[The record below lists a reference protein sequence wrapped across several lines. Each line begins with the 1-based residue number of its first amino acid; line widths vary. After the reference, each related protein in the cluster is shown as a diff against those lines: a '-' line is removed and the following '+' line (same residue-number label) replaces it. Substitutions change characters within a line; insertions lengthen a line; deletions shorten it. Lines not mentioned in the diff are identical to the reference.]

1 MNMEKID
8 LQKFY
13 DILIV
18 ANNSLSKHKEHLNS
32 LNVFPVPDGD
42 TGTNM
47 ASTFSEA
54 VKSIQFDKCT
64 SIKDVSSALSKGAL
78 MGARGNSG
86 VILSQILRGLSKGL
100 EEATEIDVNSMV
112 KALNM
117 ACESAYKAVMKP
129 KEGTIL
135 TVIKAASDS
144 ATLNREETDLTLF
157 MGAVLADTNKMLEQT
172 REMLPE
178 NKSAGTVD
186 AGGAGLV
193 VILQAFLDVLEGKA
207 ESPEIMFN
215 GKTSLDTKF
224 EFEDV
229 HDLEHITFQYCT
241 EFIILNA
248 VDEGE
253 LRDKLDNLGDSIVVV
268 SMDNITKVHIH
279 TNEPGTALNIA
290 VTYGSLT
297 KMKIDNMK
305 EQAENNPS
313 NNKTSKPK
321 VKQALIAVASGE
333 GIVNMFT
340 DAGATYVISGGQS
353 MNPSVENIV
362 EAIEKVNAENVIILP
377 NNKNIILSAEQ
388 AASIVDSNVFVVKT
402 KTIPQGITAC
412 ISYNANEEFE
422 ENCEAMSEAIED
434 VVSCQVTHAVKDS
447 NINGLTIKTGDIL
460 GIKEDTI
467 VCNYPNYISV
477 VRDLFSK
484 SVTDDTSLVT
494 VILGSELNDTIKDSI
509 KNTLEEEY
517 DDIDIC
523 FVEGM
528 QEVYQVIIA
537 FE

>member
-1 MNMEKID
+1 MEKID

-54 VKSIQFDKCT
+54 VKSIQIDKCS
-64 SIKDVSSALSKGAL
+64 SINDISSALSRGAL

-100 EEATEIDVNSMV
+100 EDATEINVEAMV
-112 KALNM
+112 KALST

-144 ATLNREETDLTLF
+144 ATLNKEEADLTIF
-157 MGAVLADTNKMLEQT
+157 MKSVLADTNAMLEQT

-207 ESPEIMFN
+207 ESPEIAFN

-224 EFEDV
+224 EFEDI
-229 HDLEHITFQYCT
+229 HDLDHITFQYCT
-241 EFIILNA
+241 EFIILNG
-248 VDEGE
+248 VDENE
-253 LRDKLDNLGDSIVVV
+253 LREKLDNLGDSIVVV
-268 SMDNITKVHIH
+268 SMDDITKVHIH

-290 VTYGSLT
+290 INYGSLT

-313 NNKTSKPK
+313 NKKQNKPK
-321 VKQALIAVASGE
+321 VKQALIAVASGD
-333 GIVNMFT
+333 GIVKMFT
-340 DAGATYVISGGQS
+340 DAGATHVISGGQS

-388 AASIVDSNVFVVKT
+388 AASIVDCNVFVVKT

-412 ISYNANEEFE
+412 ISYNSEEDFE
-422 ENCEAMSEAIED
+422 ENCESMSEAIEE

-467 VCNYPNYISV
+467 VCNHPNYISV
-477 VRDLFSK
+477 VLDLFSK
-484 SVTDDTSLVT
+484 SVDDDTSLVT
-494 VILGSELNDTIKDSI
+494 VILGSELNDTIKTAI

-517 DDIDIC
+517 DDLDIC